1 MKSIVESDSNDGDAL
16 YNSAV
21 KLVQEIRKDKK
32 LLLDEKFLQGA
43 DSTLPYSS
51 STIYGKIVNILSV
64 TMTKAGIK
72 TKMPGLLAVLCPTH
86 DVIKMYNM
94 YEGGKVRSY
103 RYDEVRRMMA
113 EYGVST
119 PE

>member
-1 MKSIVESDSNDGDAL
+1 
-16 YNSAV
+16 
-21 KLVQEIRKDKK
+21 
-32 LLLDEKFLQGA
+32 
-43 DSTLPYSS
+43 
-51 STIYGKIVNILSV
+51 
-64 TMTKAGIK
+64 MTKAGIK